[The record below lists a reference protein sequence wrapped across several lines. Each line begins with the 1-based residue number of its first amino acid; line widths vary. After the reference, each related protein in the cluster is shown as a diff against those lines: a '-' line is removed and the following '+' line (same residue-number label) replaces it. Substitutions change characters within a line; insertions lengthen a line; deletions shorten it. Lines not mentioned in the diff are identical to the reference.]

1 MRLVDRRLAARPSS
15 SDARACGEVDKCRTM
30 TRPQVKP
37 MDPRARRRRK
47 EMGKDMAPRRRHGAT
62 VRGGA
67 TWLGRNAR
75 FRTLPPPWLARM
87 ALVLELLRPGTT
99 LPVLGPGG
107 SLPGRWSRV
116 VIHHGPC
123 KNALSSTTHPLRDA
137 SEREPAMHT
146 VPVSTDPA
154 WRKIYT

>member
-1 MRLVDRRLAARPSS
+1 MHLVDRRLAARPSS
-15 SDARACGEVDKCRTM
+15 SDARAWVRTW
-30 TRPQVKP
+30 PE
-37 MDPRARRRRK
+37 ASW
-47 EMGKDMAPRRRHGAT
+47 AA

-67 TWLGRNAR
+67 TWLGHNAR
-75 FRTLPPPWLARM
+75 FRRLPAPWLARM

-123 KNALSSTTHPLRDA
+123 KNALSSTTHPVRDA
-137 SEREPAMHT
+137 SGREPAMHT
-146 VPVSTDPA
+146 FPVSTDPA
-154 WRKIYT
+154 WRKIHT